1 MSTPFQRAADASV
14 DGGQPGTPY
23 GFRIGS
29 RAGAL
34 GRRRDLTQ
42 GGTIASSSAAS
53 PASAPPLPNPS
64 PRHRPYREHLHIV
77 PPELAAAAGR
87 RRRPRSSSLPRMD
100 TPARRTTGPIPGAS
114 QSFHAYPRSTTGTT
128 TGPATGP
135 SSGSA
140 LGSASGYAPTAA
152 RSYEYPSP
160 GSRGPLSRSLPPPSR
175 TLSLNRTTTGRA
187 ARGGSSGGHQTTPRR
202 KPAGNRAG
210 ALPQTPTEL
219 DRLLS
224 RPARHVSGRVDHAIE
239 SSYAHDSDLSRIRA
253 EIELEILGPCH
264 LAPMVP
270 MVASGREARGEGVHG
285 VRGVGGV
292 GAGRVRVAPA
302 GPPGSA
308 GGGAVPSVRLGRRA
322 TSRRVRGRGGSGG
335 GSGGR
340 GGGGVMS
347 PTMSRA
353 ARPDPP
359 LASMVATRP
368 EDTSFTRFIDE
379 QTGSGAAVGAA
390 AGYDGGG
397 VGAGK
402 GARDGVMLTMDN
414 AFSPPRRGGGDPWG
428 GAGSIDLQSD
438 FGSVVGRLNTEGE
451 GKGEGEYTYE
461 RRSGGGG
468 GGRGGGGGEVD
479 REHAWEHDRG
489 GEGGG
494 GGEQRGGG
502 DAVDMSISISIK
514 GAGATTVKLGSP
526 TVLVLGNNDA
536 TTGVHRTLSPFL
548 GAGAASPPRSP
559 RGSSPSPSSQL
570 DNLDS
575 LLGFDTATAPLGG
588 GGGMGG
594 GRNIDAL
601 NASIGPASHGE
612 AALERTF
619 NREFDQGYNAHHHP
633 TPPVVPQH
641 QDVRAGS
648 TRTWGVG
655 DLDLRI
661 MDHGSWIWT
670 GSIV

>member
-1 MSTPFQRAADASV
+1 MATTPFQRAADASV

-23 GFRIGS
+23 DFRIGS

-34 GRRRDLTQ
+34 GRRRDLKQ
-42 GGTIASSSAAS
+42 GGTDASTFAA
-53 PASAPPLPNPS
+53 PAPPLPNPS

-114 QSFHAYPRSTTGTT
+114 LQRFHAYPRSTTGAS
-128 TGPATGP
+128 TGTATGHA
-135 SSGSA
+135 SGSA
-140 LGSASGYAPTAA
+140 PGSASGYAPTAD

-160 GSRGPLSRSLPPPSR
+160 HSRGPLSRSLPPPSR

-187 ARGGSSGGHQTTPRR
+187 APGGSSGGHQTTPRR

-210 ALPQTPTEL
+210 AALPQTPTEL

-308 GGGAVPSVRLGRRA
+308 GGGAVPAVRLGRRA

-379 QTGSGAAVGAA
+379 QTGAGAAAGAA

-397 VGAGK
+397 GGAGK

-438 FGSVVGRLNTEGE
+438 FGSVVGRLDAEGE
-451 GKGEGEYTYE
+451 GEGEGEYTYD
-461 RRSGGGG
+461 RRSGG
-468 GGRGGGGGEVD
+468 GGGGGEVD
-479 REHAWEHDRG
+479 REHDWEHDRG
-489 GEGGG
+489 GGRGERGEGGGERGG
-494 GGEQRGGG
+494 GGEQQQQQKMMQQRQ
-502 DAVDMSISISIK
+502 
-514 GAGATTVKLGSP
+514 
-526 TVLVLGNNDA
+526 
-536 TTGVHRTLSPFL
+536 R
-548 GAGAASPPRSP
+548 RSFG
-559 RGSSPSPSSQL
+559 R
-570 DNLDS
+570 S
-575 LLGFDTATAPLGG
+575 LPC
-588 GGGMGG
+588 
-594 GRNIDAL
+594 
-601 NASIGPASHGE
+601 
-612 AALERTF
+612 
-619 NREFDQGYNAHHHP
+619 
-633 TPPVVPQH
+633 
-641 QDVRAGS
+641 
-648 TRTWGVG
+648 W
-655 DLDLRI
+655 
-661 MDHGSWIWT
+661 
-670 GSIV
+670 